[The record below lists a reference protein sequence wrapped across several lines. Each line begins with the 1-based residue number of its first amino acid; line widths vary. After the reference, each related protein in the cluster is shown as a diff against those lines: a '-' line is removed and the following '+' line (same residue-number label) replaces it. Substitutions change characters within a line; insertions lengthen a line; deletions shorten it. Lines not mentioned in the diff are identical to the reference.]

1 MFSAFELFWSPWRPI
16 VVIVVAMGAAGC
28 SSDSTRFGDLFGPKT
43 TTDYTGS
50 APPAPAAPAGLVQE
64 SQLAPPSQNL
74 PAPPVIKQTVTYDPA
89 PYSRTV
95 ISQQGTGSTPT
106 LSHEASRVKP
116 LRPSAPLGRPAPA
129 APVSSTVH
137 VVRPGDTLSKV
148 AHRYHRSV
156 ADLARAN
163 NIAPHASL
171 KIGERLTIPGVN
183 APARAS
189 VPVQRAP
196 VASTTPPP
204 GANVLSAVP
213 EAPVAAPKPASEGI
227 ASLRWPVKGHIIAGF
242 GPKTNGQQNDG
253 INLAVPEGTPVKAA
267 EDGVVAYAGNEL
279 KGYGNLV
286 LVRHPN
292 GYVTAYAHAK
302 ELMVKRG
309 DEVKRGQIIAKSG
322 QTGNVDAPQLHF
334 EVRKGQT
341 PVDPI
346 PLLTGG

>member
-1 MFSAFELFWSPWRPI
+1 
-16 VVIVVAMGAAGC
+16 
-28 SSDSTRFGDLFGPKT
+28 
-43 TTDYTGS
+43 
-50 APPAPAAPAGLVQE
+50 
-64 SQLAPPSQNL
+64 
-74 PAPPVIKQTVTYDPA
+74 
-89 PYSRTV
+89 
-95 ISQQGTGSTPT
+95 
-106 LSHEASRVKP
+106 
-116 LRPSAPLGRPAPA
+116 
-129 APVSSTVH
+129 
-137 VVRPGDTLSKV
+137 LSKI
-148 AHRYHRSV
+148 ARHYRRSV
-156 ADLARAN
+156 ADLAKAN
-163 NIAPHASL
+163 SIEPHASL
-171 KIGERLTIPGVN
+171 KIGDRLTIPTINSPV
-183 APARAS
+183 RAS
-189 VPVQRAP
+189 APVQKPP
-196 VASTTPPP
+196 VASTIP
-204 GANVLSAVP
+204 AQSASVASAVA
-213 EAPVAAPKPASEGI
+213 EAPAATAAPKSASEGLS
-227 ASLRWPVKGHIIAGF
+227 SLRWPVKGHVIAGF

-346 PLLTGG
+346 PLLNGG